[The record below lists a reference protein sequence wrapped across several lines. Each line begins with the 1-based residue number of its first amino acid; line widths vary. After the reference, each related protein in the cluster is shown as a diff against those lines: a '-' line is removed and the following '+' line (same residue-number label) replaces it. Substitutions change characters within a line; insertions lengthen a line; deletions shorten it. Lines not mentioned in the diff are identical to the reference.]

1 MKLQLHTDCQI
12 KIAYHWRK
20 YIKRKKARLALEA
33 AKRAKKLAAKNKG
46 KKGKLTVSKKKK
58 AATMKPKETKEL
70 TGAKTDKKGE
80 SL

>member
-1 MKLQLHTDCQI
+1 M
-12 KIAYHWRK
+12 
-20 YIKRKKARLALEA
+20 EA